1 MKKYI
6 LSLLTVSLSYLAIAQ
21 GTSDRITKVDG
32 STIEG
37 TVVEIDDKQIKY
49 QLVGQKA
56 LRSLSTLAISE
67 ITYANGSKESIP
79 NRFDGF
85 KDEGYASGMYIT
97 KDSRDIAGLTDS
109 W

>member
-49 QLVGQKA
+49 PLMCQQA
-56 LRSLSTLAISE
+56 
-67 ITYANGSKESIP
+67 
-79 NRFDGF
+79 
-85 KDEGYASGMYIT
+85 
-97 KDSRDIAGLTDS
+97 
-109 W
+109 